1 MNILYIIICII
12 LFGLLIAAHEFGHF
26 IVAKACNVKVNEF
39 SIGMGPLIFQKQKGE
54 TQYSLR
60 LLPVGG
66 FCAMEGEDGD
76 SDDDRAFSKAAA
88 WKRFLILVAGA
99 AFNFLTGLIIILL
112 LYASAQTYTAPV
124 LSGFMD
130 GFPLEGEEY
139 LMAGDEIVAINGR
152 RVLLTGDISTLMMLA
167 NSDTVDLTIRRGGE
181 TRILKNLPLTLRD
194 YEENGQTV
202 RRYGLSL
209 TTKEAMP
216 LDRLRIGLYTAADFV
231 RQVFWSL
238 EMLLNGSA
246 GFNDLSG
253 PVGIVQTMSEV
264 GTASPTI
271 WIALEN
277 IFYFTAF
284 IAVNLAVMNLLPI
297 PALDGGRIFFLILNT
312 LALALFRR
320 QIPERLEGAVHFVGL
335 VLLLVLMGAV
345 AINDV
350 YKIVT

>member
-12 LFGLLIAAHEFGHF
+12 LFGLLIAVHEFGHF

-152 RVLLTGDISTLMMLA
+152 RVLLTGDISTLIHDRPFDRRSEQRNTQLRRERRHRGERR
-167 NSDTVDLTIRRGGE
+167 LLGPYIRR
-181 TRILKNLPLTLRD
+181 RTLCARCS
-194 YEENGQTV
+194 GALRCCSTV
-202 RRYGLSL
+202 QRASM
-209 TTKEAMP
+209 TC
-216 LDRLRIGLYTAADFV
+216 
-231 RQVFWSL
+231 
-238 EMLLNGSA
+238 
-246 GFNDLSG
+246 
-253 PVGIVQTMSEV
+253 PVLW
-264 GTASPTI
+264 ASSRP
-271 WIALEN
+271 
-277 IFYFTAF
+277 
-284 IAVNLAVMNLLPI
+284 
-297 PALDGGRIFFLILNT
+297 
-312 LALALFRR
+312 
-320 QIPERLEGAVHFVGL
+320 
-335 VLLLVLMGAV
+335 
-345 AINDV
+345 
-350 YKIVT
+350 

>member
-12 LFGLLIAAHEFGHF
+12 LFGLLIAVHEFGHF

-167 NSDTVDLTIRRGGE
+167 NSDTVDLTIRRDGE

-202 RRYGLSL
+202 RRYGLYL

-231 RQVFWSL
+231 RQVFWSMMFL
-238 EMLLNGSA
+238 KGLLMGYGLQA
-246 GFNDLSG
+246 EDF
-253 PVGIVQTMSEV
+253 
-264 GTASPTI
+264 ASYR
-271 WIALEN
+271 N
-277 IFYFTAF
+277 SDYVYFT
-284 IAVNLAVMNLLPI
+284 P
-297 PALDGGRIFFLILNT
+297 GSTIFFLILNT